1 MPPEVY
7 IKMYKRGRIHKNLL
21 GSEVRGDSNEKFP
34 SIQKILRPLLAL
46 LNISKDL
53 FLGIKI
59 AKKLSLKNI

>member
-1 MPPEVY
+1 M
-7 IKMYKRGRIHKNLL
+7 RG
-21 GSEVRGDSNEKFP
+21 GSNEKFP

-53 FLGIKI
+53 FLGGIKI